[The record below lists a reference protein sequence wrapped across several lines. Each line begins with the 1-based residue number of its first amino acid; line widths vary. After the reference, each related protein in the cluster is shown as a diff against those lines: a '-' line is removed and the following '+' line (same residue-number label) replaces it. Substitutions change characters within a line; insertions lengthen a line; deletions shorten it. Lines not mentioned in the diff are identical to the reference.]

1 MAFDKRAYDR
11 EWIKKR
17 RDAWFAVNGPCVD
30 CGSSENLELDH
41 DNRSEKVSHRVW
53 SWSEERRSI
62 ELAKC
67 VARCRKCHRA
77 KTNEERKTWST
88 KPTKP
93 TLEEMQKEMRAR
105 LREQIILDKNERREA
120 IRTAK
125 YHKVSHPETTL
136 F

>member
-11 EWIKKR
+11 EWMKKR

-41 DNRSEKVSHRVW
+41 DDRSDKVSHRVW
-53 SWSEERRSI
+53 SWSEERRNV

-77 KTNEERKTWST
+77 KTTEERKTWST
-88 KPTKP
+88 KAKKP
-93 TLEEMQKEMRAR
+93 TLEEMQREMRSR

-120 IRTAK
+120 IRAAK
-125 YHKVSHPETTL
+125 YHTSITQPPGI
-136 F
+136 